1 MSSDFSLRPFRS
13 RARLVM
19 AWRGLALGTVGGS
32 LLALA
37 AWAGD
42 RADQWTAG
50 WPVLAGLVG
59 AGAVIG
65 LVAGATRR
73 LDDLTLAR
81 SLDRRADLKD
91 ATVSSLESEGQALHD
106 RIEADA
112 AQRLERE
119 RAARLYPLRFGLW
132 QGAALGS
139 VAVLLGLVL
148 LADGV
153 LVPADVRLQREQLK
167 KAAAEVERVAK
178 PLTEKQ
184 VAAATAEEKSL
195 ARDLQEFARQLDR
208 ARIDPEA
215 ALQKAEQLKDHA
227 AELAAERNERFDKL
241 GEQTL
246 AQAALERME
255 RANLTPQD
263 FAANRLDP
271 QQAEIARKAAE
282 EAGID
287 IRNRQA
293 ENSAAAQAAQMDE
306 LQRQLAGM
314 TPEERSRMSQELQR
328 QAQEMREQ
336 LNREQL
342 SAEERQRLEEQIRQ
356 REEIQQRLQLTE
368 EQLQAL
374 QELTN
379 SPEMREM
386 AERMQEMME
395 QAREAQEQARQE
407 GRPMTE
413 EEMQQLQEQLEQLAE
428 AARDPAAREALRRAM
443 EQMMEQMEQGMNLDQ
458 IAQGMGMGLGLT
470 PGMGSSAMGSNGMR
484 GPGGPGS
491 GGQMDGEGEVPR
503 QDNSTSAKVDGQ
515 IRSTRGQ
522 RDEKRGTD
530 AFLEVRAP
538 TTLGSR
544 TSVPYSNVLPT
555 YNRRAE
561 SALNGGKVPKKHQQR
576 VRDYFKSLGG
586 G

>member
-1 MSSDFSLRPFRS
+1 M
-13 RARLVM
+13 
-19 AWRGLALGTVGGS
+19 
-32 LLALA
+32 
-37 AWAGD
+37 
-42 RADQWTAG
+42 
-50 WPVLAGLVG
+50 
-59 AGAVIG
+59 
-65 LVAGATRR
+65 
-73 LDDLTLAR
+73 
-81 SLDRRADLKD
+81 
-91 ATVSSLESEGQALHD
+91 
-106 RIEADA
+106 
-112 AQRLERE
+112 
-119 RAARLYPLRFGLW
+119 
-132 QGAALGS
+132 
-139 VAVLLGLVL
+139 LLGLVL

-153 LVPADVRLQREQLK
+153 LVPANVRLQREQLK

-215 ALQKAEQLKDHA
+215 ALQKAEQLKDQA

-255 RANLTPQD
+255 KANLTPQD

-293 ENSAAAQAAQMDE
+293 QDSAAAQAAQMDE

-374 QELTN
+374 QELMN

-484 GPGGPGS
+484 GSGGPGS